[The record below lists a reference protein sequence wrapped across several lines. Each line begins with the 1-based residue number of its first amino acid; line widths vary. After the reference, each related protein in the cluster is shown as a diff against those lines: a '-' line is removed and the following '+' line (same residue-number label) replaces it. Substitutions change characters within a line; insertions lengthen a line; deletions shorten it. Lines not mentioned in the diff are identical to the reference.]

1 MGLKVHIQ
9 GIWPSPEK
17 NELLGTTTAAIY
29 EGQDKLMRRVFGAD
43 VELRTRFNDRS
54 SYYTSCSSMEAYNV
68 VGMLEGLREAER
80 EGCDVAFISCGN
92 DPGLQAAR
100 DLLRIPV
107 VSATESAMLV
117 ACMLGGRFGV
127 VTFDDAS
134 TVLIERNLRSY
145 GLEERALRVKPA
157 RSAGFYEATDR
168 WFTDPGYLRDQVIPR
183 FEKAALG
190 LIEDGAEVIV
200 AACGNYAAFPLAGYT
215 RISGT
220 EVPIVDAFL
229 AGAQMARTI
238 GEMHRNFGISTSKQ
252 RSFKGVP
259 AELAAQVLAPFRI
272 DS

>member
-168 WFTDPGYLRDQVIPR
+168 CGITPGAMHASSLDLSGYTIGAMTMAVLFKPAGTLAGGALCLLGCLGNTGVGNRGITLFLKENAGNIDVVLSLLGA
-183 FEKAALG
+183 AALG
-190 LIEDGAEVIV
+190 ASL
-200 AACGNYAAFPLAGYT
+200 
-215 RISGT
+215 
-220 EVPIVDAFL
+220 
-229 AGAQMARTI
+229 
-238 GEMHRNFGISTSKQ
+238 
-252 RSFKGVP
+252 
-259 AELAAQVLAPFRI
+259 VL
-272 DS
+272 